1 MIHATRPEKSA
12 AILSSGVCSKI
23 CLLYQTLEI
32 SDDRPSIRV
41 SLVSLAEHAYGR
53 VPNWSSIT
61 AAKIQTVRHQWRAS
75 PTSLIRGARPSTY
88 AGLKQTESLRQP
100 GRTDTKRRACRKLVL
115 TGQKKPPASLPIRL
129 KTDRKQ
135 SDDRVSRID
144 GSQIVCTCRL
154 ANIGVLPLN
163 DSSPRCLSNRQS
175 VTLR

>member
-1 MIHATRPEKSA
+1 MTGPASVSVLVALPSTPT
-12 AILSSGVCSKI
+12 GVYLI
-23 CLLYQTLEI
+23 
-32 SDDRPSIRV
+32 
-41 SLVSLAEHAYGR
+41 
-53 VPNWSSIT
+53 WSSIT
-61 AAKIQTVRHQWRAS
+61 AARIQTVRHQWRAS

-144 GSQIVCTCRL
+144 GSQIVLVGWQYWCFATQRQL
-154 ANIGVLPLN
+154 TEMSQQPSVRYTAVVDVEPQSGVTVN
-163 DSSPRCLSNRQS
+163 AEIYHEASSSIHRSHDGY
-175 VTLR
+175 